1 MSTICILPVKSFA
14 NAKTRLSNVLSM
26 RERAE
31 LVKAMLMDVL
41 CAIVE
46 AKEVSGVIVVTP
58 GGGVERVASEFNK
71 VIVIKDLGVGQVE
84 AVRKAMEYA
93 GKNFRVSRLI
103 LAVGDTPLITRD
115 DVSFVLSQA
124 CSERSVAMVPSIDGG
139 TNLMA
144 QHPPGAIDLMYGPG
158 SFRKHLSR
166 ALESKVK
173 TSIYVSEGAVIDV
186 DDSRDLV
193 ELTHLCPSI
202 SREAG
207 INTCKLVKSLV
218 KS

>member
-1 MSTICILPVKSFA
+1 MSTICILPVKSFV
-14 NAKTRLSNVLSM
+14 NAKTRLSNVLSR
-26 RERAE
+26 RERVE
-31 LVKAMLMDVL
+31 LAKAMLMDVL
-41 CAIVE
+41 YTIVE

-58 GGGVERVASEFNK
+58 GEDVERVASEFNK
-71 VIVIKDLGVGQVE
+71 VIVINDLGIGQVE

-93 GKNFRVSRLI
+93 GENFRVSRLI
-103 LAVGDTPLITRD
+103 LAVGDTPLITRE

-124 CSERSVAMVPSIDGG
+124 CSEHSIAMIPSIDGG
-139 TNLMA
+139 TNLMV
-144 QHPPGAIDLMYGPG
+144 QRPPGVIDLMYGPG

-193 ELTHLCPSI
+193 ELMRVCSSI
-202 SREAG
+202 PHEAG